1 MLKSL
6 KSKFIISFIIME
18 MIFFSLIVG
27 LNFNSL
33 DKASKTLTNDK
44 LEVSSQLLV
53 ELVKTPLITYDLAT
67 LDDIVK
73 NFSEINNV
81 VAIQVDNANDK
92 MISSYSNNGSNHK
105 SIHEN
110 NMYMQDDKYITT
122 IADIIV
128 EDEYL
133 GHIEFVFD
141 TTEQIQSIKKNK
153 NNTYILITFAL
164 IIGLIVS
171 YIIGS
176 DLGKSLKKLT
186 SIAKSVADDKKV
198 AIPHNSEPSDEIG
211 ELFYAM
217 HRMQKHIS
225 ERTTNL
231 NNTLNDLQQF
241 INALNHSAIVTK
253 TDTHGIITYVN
264 SKFCEVTGYSADELL
279 GKTHGMLR
287 PDDIEDDFYRDMWQT
302 ITAKKIFHATFKNIK
317 KNGEPY
323 YVDATIVPL
332 LDNKGNVSEYIAI
345 RYEVTEIMNAK
356 ERALEAKKVKEEF
369 LSNMSHEIRT
379 PMNAILGFVK
389 VLQKNTTDKKNLSHL
404 KIIENSSQTLLY
416 IINDILDL
424 SKIESGKLTIDK
436 HPFNPPLEFNQAVE
450 LYKLIAQEKS
460 INLLVNIDK
469 DIPVC
474 LEGDLIRIKQIMF
487 NLLSNALKFTQENKS
502 IFVDII
508 YKAKDSLL
516 DISVKDEGIG
526 MSPEAQTKIFNAFE
540 QADNSTTRKFGGTG
554 LGLSISSKLAKLM
567 DGEILLESKEDVG
580 STFTLSIPVE
590 VCTEDVEALSL
601 SNSNNDIDEQDIK
614 FTGKVL
620 IAEDNKMNQMLL
632 TILLDDY
639 ELEYKVANDGVE
651 AVEAFKDSKYD
662 IVLMDENMPNMTGLK
677 ALEQILEYEK
687 ENQLTHTP
695 VIALTANVMQEDKER
710 FKDAG
715 MDEFLAKPI
724 DTKELERVLK
734 QFLKVKK

>member
-6 KSKFIISFIIME
+6 KSKFIISFIVME
-18 MIFFSLIVG
+18 VIFFSLIVG

-33 DKASKTLTNDK
+33 DKASKTLTKEK
-44 LEVSSQLLV
+44 LEISSQLLV

-73 NFSEINNV
+73 TFSKIDNV
-81 VAIQVDNANDK
+81 VAIQVDDANEK
-92 MISSYSNNGSNHK
+92 MISGYSSDGSNNK

-110 NMYMQDDKYITT
+110 SMYLQDDKYITT
-122 IADIIV
+122 VADIIV

-141 TTEQIQSIKKNK
+141 ITEQIQSIKN
-153 NNTYILITFAL
+153 NRYNTYILITFAL

-186 SIAKSVADDKKV
+186 NIAKQVADDKEV
-198 AIPHNSEPSDEIG
+198 TILYSNNYSDEIG

-217 HRMQKHIS
+217 HRMQKHIT

-231 NNTLNDLQQF
+231 NNTLNNLQQF

-253 TDTHGIITYVN
+253 TDPSGVITYVN
-264 SKFCEVTGYSADELL
+264 SKFCEVTGYREDELI

-287 PDDIEDDFYRDMWQT
+287 PDDIEDDFYKNMWQK
-302 ITAKKIFHATFKNIK
+302 ITSKQIFHATFKNIK

-332 LDNKGNVSEYIAI
+332 LDNRGDISEYIAI
-345 RYEVTEIMNAK
+345 RYEVTEIINAK
-356 ERALEAKKVKEEF
+356 EKALEAKKAKEEF

-389 VLQKNTTDKKNLSHL
+389 VLQKNTTDEKNLSHL

-436 HPFNPPLEFNQAVE
+436 HPFNSRLEFTQAIE

-460 INLLVNIDK
+460 INLQVNIDK
-469 DIPVC
+469 DIPLC
-474 LEGDLIRIKQIMF
+474 LVGDLIRIKQILF
-487 NLLSNALKFTQENKS
+487 NLLSNALKFTQENKN
-502 IFVDII
+502 IFVDIV
-508 YKAKDSLL
+508 YKTHDSKLS
-516 DISVKDEGIG
+516 ISVKDEGIG
-526 MSPEAQTKIFNAFE
+526 MSQEVQGKIFNAFE

-567 DGEILLESKEDVG
+567 EGEILLESEEDVG
-580 STFTLSIPVE
+580 STFTLSVPVE
-590 VCTEDVEALSL
+590 VCREDDEALSL
-601 SNSNNDIDEQDIK
+601 LNSESETATQDIK

-639 ELEYKVANDGVE
+639 ELKYRVANDGLE
-651 AVEAFKDSKYD
+651 AVEAFKNSKYD

-687 ENQLTHTP
+687 ENQLAHTP
-695 VIALTANVMQEDKER
+695 VIALTANVMQEDKDR

-715 MDEFLAKPI
+715 MDDFLAKPI
-724 DTKELERVLK
+724 DTKELERVFK
-734 QFLKVKK
+734 KFLKIKK

>member
-6 KSKFIISFIIME
+6 KSKFIISFIVME
-18 MIFFSLIVG
+18 VIFFSLIVG

-33 DKASKTLTNDK
+33 DKASKTLTKDK
-44 LEVSSQLLV
+44 LEISSQLLV

-73 NFSEINNV
+73 TFSKIDNV
-81 VAIQVDNANDK
+81 VAIQVDDANEK
-92 MISSYSNNGSNHK
+92 MISGYSSDGSNNK

-110 NMYMQDDKYITT
+110 SMYLQDDKYITT
-122 IADIIV
+122 VADIIV

-141 TTEQIQSIKKNK
+141 ITEQIQSIKNNK
-153 NNTYILITFAL
+153 YNTYILITFAL

-186 SIAKSVADDKKV
+186 NIAKQVADDKEV
-198 AIPHNSEPSDEIG
+198 TILYSNNYSDEIG

-217 HRMQKHIS
+217 HKMQKHIT

-231 NNTLNDLQQF
+231 NNTLNNLQQF

-253 TDTHGIITYVN
+253 TDPSGVITYVN
-264 SKFCEVTGYSADELL
+264 SKFCEVTGYREDELI

-287 PDDIEDDFYRDMWQT
+287 PDDIEDNFYKNMWQT
-302 ITAKKIFHATFKNIK
+302 ITSKQIFHATFKNIK

-332 LDNKGNVSEYIAI
+332 LDNRGDISEYIAI
-345 RYEVTEIMNAK
+345 RYEVTEIINAK
-356 ERALEAKKVKEEF
+356 EKALEAKKVKEEF

-389 VLQKNTTDKKNLSHL
+389 VLQKNTTDEKNLSHL

-424 SKIESGKLTIDK
+424 SKIENGKLIIDK
-436 HPFNPPLEFNQAVE
+436 HPFNSRLEFTQAIE

-460 INLLVNIDK
+460 INLQVNIDK
-469 DIPVC
+469 DIPLC
-474 LEGDLIRIKQIMF
+474 LVGDLIRIKQILF
-487 NLLSNALKFTQENKS
+487 NLLSNALKFTQENKN
-502 IFVDII
+502 IFVDIV
-508 YKAKDSLL
+508 YKPEDSTLS
-516 DISVKDEGIG
+516 ISVKDEGIG
-526 MSPEAQTKIFNAFE
+526 MSPEVQGKIFNAFE

-567 DGEILLESKEDVG
+567 DAKIILESEEDVG
-580 STFTLSIPVE
+580 STFTLSLPIE
-590 VCTEDVEALSL
+590 VCTEDFDAL
-601 SNSNNDIDEQDIK
+601 SNSNGDTDAKDIK
-614 FTGKVL
+614 LIGKVL

-639 ELEYKVANDGVE
+639 ELKYSVANDGVE

-677 ALEQILEYEK
+677 ALEQILAYEK
-687 ENQLTHTP
+687 ENQLDHTP
-695 VIALTANVMQEDKER
+695 VIALTANVMQEDKDR

-715 MDEFLAKPI
+715 MDDFLAKPI

-734 QFLKVKK
+734 KFLKIKK

>member
-6 KSKFIISFIIME
+6 KSKFIISFIVME
-18 MIFFSLIVG
+18 VIFFSLIVG

-33 DKASKTLTNDK
+33 DKASKTLTKEK
-44 LEVSSQLLV
+44 LEISSQLLV

-73 NFSEINNV
+73 TFSKIDNV
-81 VAIQVDNANDK
+81 VAIQVDDANEK
-92 MISSYSNNGSNHK
+92 MISGYSSDGSNNK

-110 NMYMQDDKYITT
+110 SMYLQDDKYITT
-122 IADIIV
+122 VADIIV

-141 TTEQIQSIKKNK
+141 ITEQIQSIKN
-153 NNTYILITFAL
+153 NRYNTYILITFAL

-186 SIAKSVADDKKV
+186 NIAKQVADDKEV
-198 AIPHNSEPSDEIG
+198 TILYSNNYSDEIG

-217 HRMQKHIS
+217 HRMQKHIT

-231 NNTLNDLQQF
+231 NNTLNNLQQF

-253 TDTHGIITYVN
+253 TDPSGVITYVN
-264 SKFCEVTGYSADELL
+264 SKFCEVTGYREDELI

-287 PDDIEDDFYRDMWQT
+287 PDDIEDDFYKNMWQK
-302 ITAKKIFHATFKNIK
+302 ITSKQIFHATFKNIK

-332 LDNKGNVSEYIAI
+332 LDNRGDISEYIAI
-345 RYEVTEIMNAK
+345 RYEVTEIINAK
-356 ERALEAKKVKEEF
+356 EKALEAKKAKEEF

-389 VLQKNTTDKKNLSHL
+389 VLQKNTTDEKNLSHL

-436 HPFNPPLEFNQAVE
+436 HPFNSRLEFTQAIE

-460 INLLVNIDK
+460 INLQVNIDK
-469 DIPVC
+469 DIPLC
-474 LEGDLIRIKQIMF
+474 LVGDLIRIKQILF
-487 NLLSNALKFTQENKS
+487 NLLSNALKFTQENKN
-502 IFVDII
+502 IFVDIV
-508 YKAKDSLL
+508 YKTHDSKLS
-516 DISVKDEGIG
+516 ISVKDEGIG
-526 MSPEAQTKIFNAFE
+526 MSQEVQGKIFNAFE

-567 DGEILLESKEDVG
+567 EGEILLESEEDVG
-580 STFTLSIPVE
+580 STFTLSVPVE
-590 VCTEDVEALSL
+590 VCREDDEALSL
-601 SNSNNDIDEQDIK
+601 LNSESETATQDIK

-639 ELEYKVANDGVE
+639 ELKYRVANDGLE
-651 AVEAFKDSKYD
+651 AVEAFKNSKYD

-687 ENQLTHTP
+687 ENQLAHTP
-695 VIALTANVMQEDKER
+695 VIALTANVMQEDKDR

-715 MDEFLAKPI
+715 MDDFLAKPI

-734 QFLKVKK
+734 KFLKIKK